1 MITTTNKI
9 INVCLYVSLL
19 TFFVITIGSCGKK
32 EKAKDDAEKENI
44 EAKKMLSGIWMDAD
58 EESVIF
64 KAAGDSLFYPD
75 STSAPVKFIIR
86 DDTLFLIGGRT

>member
-19 TFFVITIGSCGKK
+19 TFFVIAIGSCGKK

-44 EAKKMLSGIWMDAD
+44 EAKKMLSGIWTQQVLL
-58 EESVIF
+58 S
-64 KAAGDSLFYPD
+64 SLL
-75 STSAPVKFIIR
+75 SEM
-86 DDTLFLIGGRT
+86 TLCF

>member
-19 TFFVITIGSCGKK
+19 TFFVIAIGSCGKK

-64 KAAGDSLFYPD
+64 KAAGD
-75 STSAPVKFIIR
+75 
-86 DDTLFLIGGRT
+86 